1 MVYPLVNQQFANWK
15 MAIEIVD
22 FPINSMVIF
31 HSYVNVYQMVPTKKK
46 RFPKEVPLSHAEIE
60 LRPSQL
66 NSKWKNHL
74 PHGEL
79 SRPKKNQATQAE
91 NEAGMHHS
99 YFCREAKVNLQFVS
113 ICWLVCVW
121 LCIVSSPWYP
131 CFHTPELA
139 GIVPHNEATSVG
151 PSPHLAHVGYSQM
164 LSPIFTIFLCNMI
177 PSGKLT

>member
-1 MVYPLVNQQFANWK
+1 MTNSLRTGKWSF
-15 MAIEIVD
+15 IVD
-22 FPINSMVIF
+22 YPINSMVIF

-46 RFPKEVPLSHAEIE
+46 TV
-60 LRPSQL
+60 SQRSSFKSCRDWASTL
-66 NSKWKNHL
+66 AAQLKMEKSPPPWRTL
-74 PHGEL
+74 TA
-79 SRPKKNQATQAE
+79 KKNQATQAE